1 VENVLSEKS
10 IRQSVNDYRRAPK
23 MRIVQLTTD
32 LREHDR
38 QYLRV
43 RPGFATFSEALLIG
57 FSRTPGIEVHV
68 VSCIKQPVSSPA
80 KLYDNIFFHSLT
92 VPKSGWLITGY
103 QGCVRAVRR
112 KLREIQPDIVHGQG
126 TERDCAISAVFS
138 GFPSVVTVHG
148 NMRMVAKL
156 HHAKPWSYL
165 GLTAML
171 ESPVLQRA
179 GGVVCNNYYTLGNV
193 RTLNRRTWIIP
204 NAVDPRFFEIEL
216 QPVQP
221 PTILCVGLVNPRK
234 NQNGLLEAIT
244 PLREE
249 MEFRV
254 RFLGTATP
262 GIGYTEAFQ
271 RIVAERPWAEH
282 AGFADRERL
291 KAELAQSTL
300 IVLPTLEDNCPMV
313 VLEAAAAGVPVVAS
327 RVGGIPDLVDHGVNG
342 LLFDPHDPGSIRENV
357 RLALNNRSRSR
368 SMAETGKRLAK
379 ERFHPVAVAE
389 QHLAMYREV
398 LSSRSYSNA
407 DSKRIDIDIGGRAS
421 S

>member
-1 VENVLSEKS
+1 MKVA
-10 IRQSVNDYRRAPK
+10 I
-23 MRIVQLTTD
+23 LTTD
-32 LREHDR
+32 NRG
-38 QYLRV
+38 V
-43 RPGFATFSEALLIG
+43 FASYEDAYPSFGTAPTALLQG
-57 FSRTPGIEVHV
+57 FEKFPELAIHV
-68 VSCIKQPVSSPA
+68 VSCSQR
-80 KLYDNIFFHSLT
+80 KLNAPEKIGPNIWFHSLH
-92 VPKSGWLITGY
+92 VPKIGWLRTGY
-103 QGCVRAVRR
+103 QGCIRAVR
-112 KLREIQPDIVHGQG
+112 KCLKEIQPDIVHGQG

-138 GFPSVVTVHG
+138 GFPNVVTVHG

-156 HHAKPWSYL
+156 HNAKPWSYL

-271 RIVAERPWAEH
+271 RIVAERP
-282 AGFADRERL
+282 
-291 KAELAQSTL
+291 
-300 IVLPTLEDNCPMV
+300 
-313 VLEAAAAGVPVVAS
+313 
-327 RVGGIPDLVDHGVNG
+327 
-342 LLFDPHDPGSIRENV
+342 
-357 RLALNNRSRSR
+357 
-368 SMAETGKRLAK
+368 
-379 ERFHPVAVAE
+379 
-389 QHLAMYREV
+389 
-398 LSSRSYSNA
+398 
-407 DSKRIDIDIGGRAS
+407 
-421 S
+421 

>member
-1 VENVLSEKS
+1 
-10 IRQSVNDYRRAPK
+10 
-23 MRIVQLTTD
+23 
-32 LREHDR
+32 
-38 QYLRV
+38 
-43 RPGFATFSEALLIG
+43 
-57 FSRTPGIEVHV
+57 
-68 VSCIKQPVSSPA
+68 
-80 KLYDNIFFHSLT
+80 
-92 VPKSGWLITGY
+92 
-103 QGCVRAVRR
+103 
-112 KLREIQPDIVHGQG
+112 
-126 TERDCAISAVFS
+126 
-138 GFPSVVTVHG
+138 
-148 NMRMVAKL
+148 
-156 HHAKPWSYL
+156 
-165 GLTAML
+165 
-171 ESPVLQRA
+171 
-179 GGVVCNNYYTLGNV
+179 
-193 RTLNRRTWIIP
+193 
-204 NAVDPRFFEIEL
+204 
-216 QPVQP
+216 
-221 PTILCVGLVNPRK
+221 LCVGLVNPRK

-291 KAELAQSTL
+291 KAELAQCTL
-300 IVLPTLEDNCPMV
+300 VVLPTLEDNCPMV
-313 VLEAAAAGVPVVAS
+313 VLEAAAAGIPVVAS

-398 LSSRSYSNA
+398 LSSRSYSSA